1 MDPPGVVG
9 SLTTYET
16 NGRLTTKTDEISVSP
31 GSMSGKLGTRLLEK
45 SELIVFLLMQFL
57 GLPPYYFES
66 HPVFSNLNEKIYRT
80 FFRSCTHLVCQV
92 TK

>member
-31 GSMSGKLGTRLLEK
+31 GSMSGKLGRRLLEK
-45 SELIVFLLMQFL
+45 SELISL
-57 GLPPYYFES
+57 ES
-66 HPVFSNLNEKIYRT
+66 HPVSI
-80 FFRSCTHLVCQV
+80 
-92 TK
+92 

>member
-45 SELIVFLLMQFL
+45 SELIAFLFMQFL
-57 GLPPYYFES
+57 RLPPTS
-66 HPVFSNLNEKIYRT
+66 S
-80 FFRSCTHLVCQV
+80 
-92 TK
+92 